1 MPCPKLPSSAGCE
14 ICLAPRKRVKL
25 ADISATFRQHEILL
39 TGANGFL
46 GKVLLGMLLD
56 RYPDLKGL
64 HVVIRPRKNLTAE
77 ARFDKEILHSP
88 ALRTVVESRG
98 ADFVRRK
105 VVVWSAE
112 LGELDAAD
120 DPTPIE
126 AWTGRVGLIVH
137 CAGLVEFFPPLDES
151 LRANVDSTEQI
162 VRLARRIGAKLLHV
176 STCYVAGQTEGLVE
190 ETRPILG
197 AYPYRNGAAD
207 LSFDHI
213 AELSYC
219 RERIRSLR
227 EPDGAMDNDSGP
239 SREVARQLSD
249 LGRQRAQ
256 RWGWVNTY
264 TYTKSLAEQIVAAQ
278 ADVEHAIVRPA
289 IVESALRF
297 PFPGWVE
304 GGRTAAPLVLMALGG
319 MKVWPAR
326 KDIPLEVVPVDLVA
340 AAIWTVGALLLRGQ
354 AEPLYQLGSA
364 DRNPLFLGP
373 LIELLEEESRR
384 GSSSGVGGLRWLEPL
399 RGRQFVSEA
408 QARRRRVNLERRV
421 RRAERWI
428 GWARN
433 AAEKTGLPGG
443 KTLARWSSVLR
454 TVGLQTRFR
463 EQTMEQ
469 YLPFILHHRYIFES
483 HNIRQA
489 YAALSEEDRR
499 RLPWDPESIDWHRYW
514 RRNQIEGIKKWVQP
528 EAVRQWAFKI

>member
-1 MPCPKLPSSAGCE
+1 MTD
-14 ICLAPRKRVKL
+14 LA
-25 ADISATFRQHEILL
+25 ATFRRHEILL

-77 ARFDKEILHSP
+77 ARFDREILRSP
-88 ALRTVVESRG
+88 ALRTLVERRG
-98 ADFVRRK
+98 VDFVRQK
-105 VVVWSAE
+105 VRVCSAD
-112 LGELDAAD
+112 LGELDVAIE
-120 DPTPIE
+120 PTHIE
-126 AWTGRVGLIVH
+126 AWKGRVALIVH

-176 STCYVAGQTEGLVE
+176 STCYVAGKTEGLVE
-190 ETRPILG
+190 EPRSILG
-197 AYPYRNGAAD
+197 FYPYRREAGD
-207 LSFDHI
+207 RSFDPL
-213 AELSYC
+213 AELSSC
-219 RERIRSLR
+219 RERIQSLNASNSTRDRESDRSR
-227 EPDGAMDNDSGP
+227 DI
-239 SREVARQLSD
+239 ARRLMD

-278 ADVEHAIVRPA
+278 TDVEHAIVRPA

-304 GGRTAAPLVLMALGG
+304 GGRTAAPLVLMSLGG

-340 AAIWTVGALLLRGQ
+340 AAIWTVGALLLHGES
-354 AEPLYQLGSA
+354 EPVYQLGSA
-364 DRNPLFLGP
+364 DRNPLLLGP

-384 GSSSGVGGLRWLEPL
+384 RADGVPSLWWLEPF
-399 RGRQFVSEA
+399 RRRRFVSEA
-408 QARRRRVNLERRV
+408 QSRRRWLNLERRV

-428 GWARN
+428 GLAKN
-433 AAEKTGLPGG
+433 AAEKTRLPGG
-443 KTLARWSSVLR
+443 KTLTRWSSLLR
-454 TVGLQTRFR
+454 TFGLQTRFR

-469 YLPFILHHRYIFES
+469 YLPFILHHRYVFES

-489 YAALSEEDRR
+489 YASITDDDRR
-499 RLPWDPESIDWHRYW
+499 RLPWDPESIDWNTYW
-514 RRNQIEGIKKWVQP
+514 RRNQIEGIKKWVEP